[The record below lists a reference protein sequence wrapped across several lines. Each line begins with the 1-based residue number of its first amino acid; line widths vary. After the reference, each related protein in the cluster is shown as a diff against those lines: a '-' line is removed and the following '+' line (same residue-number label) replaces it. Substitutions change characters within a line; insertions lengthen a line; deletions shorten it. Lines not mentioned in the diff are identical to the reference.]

1 MAQKADDMWTVPV
14 CDGPDSCHERWHSS
28 LNYRQFKGMTR
39 DESDALIAV
48 TQLNLMA
55 HWIRML
61 DADSDLF

>member
-14 CDGPDSCHERWHSS
+14 CRECHLRWHGS
-28 LNYRQFKGMTR
+28 LNYRQFRGMTR